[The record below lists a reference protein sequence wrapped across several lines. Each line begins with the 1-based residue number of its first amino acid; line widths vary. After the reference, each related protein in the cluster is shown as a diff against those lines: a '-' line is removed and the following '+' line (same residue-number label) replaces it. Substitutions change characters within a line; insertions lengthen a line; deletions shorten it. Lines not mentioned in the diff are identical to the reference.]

1 MKEPGNDE
9 LAQLFISLIGNELTI
24 EEASEIS
31 ELSIEKVAE
40 LISEQDSL
48 KFFKKKGETELKI
61 SCNYTWISKNLSK
74 KIKLRNKEIEE
85 IDSIMETK
93 FPKHAEQYWSEDNR
107 IARDL
112 ISRTLGE
119 WIESELSFL
128 AGFSLWF
135 REKELDGNLDLS
147 TLVSDAMGENV
158 SASGNIEF
166 DRKRLEL
173 LKTLTTNA
181 LIALKDMS
189 PAGKIAYRSMDVAII
204 KGISDGDENYANKMK
219 NRTLP
224 QKKSWWKFW

>member
-189 PAGKIAYRSMDVAII
+189 PAGKIAYRSMDVAVI
-204 KGISDGDENYANKMK
+204 KGISEGDDKYATKMK
-219 NRTLP
+219 ERTLP
-224 QKKSWWKFW
+224 YQKPWWKFW

>member
-224 QKKSWWKFW
+224 QKKAWWQFW

>member
-1 MKEPGNDE
+1 MKEPGKGE
-9 LAQLFISLIGNELTI
+9 VAQLFISLIGKKLTI
-24 EEASEIS
+24 EEVSKES
-31 ELSIEKVAE
+31 ELSVEQVAE
-40 LISEQDSL
+40 LISDQESL
-48 KFFKKKGETELKI
+48 RFFKKEGEQELKI
-61 SCNYTWISKNLSK
+61 SCDYSWISVNLSK
-74 KIKLRNKEIEE
+74 KIKLRTKEIEE
-85 IDSIMETK
+85 INIIMETK
-93 FPKHAEQYWSEDNR
+93 FPKHAEKYWSEEKK
-107 IARDL
+107 ITRDL

-147 TLVSDAMGENV
+147 TLISDAVGENV

-181 LIALKDMS
+181 LTVLKDMS

-204 KGISDGDENYANKMK
+204 KGISDGDENYANKMQG
-219 NRTLP
+219 RTLP
-224 QKKSWWKFW
+224 QEKAWWEFW

>member
-181 LIALKDMS
+181 LVALKDMS

-224 QKKSWWKFW
+224 QKKAWWQFW

>member
-204 KGISDGDENYANKMK
+204 KGISDGDENYAKKMK

-224 QKKSWWKFW
+224 QKKTWWQFW

>member
-1 MKEPGNDE
+1 MKEPGKGE
-9 LAQLFISLIGNELTI
+9 VAQLFISIIGKKLTI
-24 EEASEIS
+24 EEVSKES
-31 ELSIEKVAE
+31 ELSVEQVAE
-40 LISEQDSL
+40 LISDQESL
-48 KFFKKKGETELKI
+48 RFFKKEGEQELKI
-61 SCNYTWISKNLSK
+61 SCDYSWISVNLSK
-74 KIKLRNKEIEE
+74 KIKLRTKEIEE
-85 IDSIMETK
+85 INIIMETK
-93 FPKHAEQYWSEDNR
+93 FPKHAGKYWSEDKK
-107 IARDL
+107 ITRDL

-147 TLVSDAMGENV
+147 TLISDAVGENV

-181 LIALKDMS
+181 LTVLKDMS

-204 KGISDGDENYANKMK
+204 KGISDGDENYANKMQG
-219 NRTLP
+219 RTLP
-224 QKKSWWKFW
+224 QEKAWWKFW

>member
-224 QKKSWWKFW
+224 QKKSWWEFW

>member
-224 QKKSWWKFW
+224 HKKMWWKFW

>member
-24 EEASEIS
+24 EEASQIS

-224 QKKSWWKFW
+224 QKKAWWQFW

>member
-9 LAQLFISLIGNELTI
+9 LAQLFISVIGNEFTV
-24 EEASEIS
+24 EEASEKS

-40 LISEQDSL
+40 LISDQDSL
-48 KFFKKKGETELKI
+48 KFFKKEGEDELKI
-61 SCNYTWISKNLSK
+61 SCNYSWISKNLSK
-74 KIKLRNKEIEE
+74 KMKLRNKEIEE
-85 IDSIMETK
+85 INSIMETK
-93 FPKHAEQYWSEDNR
+93 FPKHAEQYWSEDNK
-107 IARDL
+107 ITRDL
-112 ISRTLGE
+112 TSRTLGE
-119 WIESELSFL
+119 WVESELSFL

>member
-1 MKEPGNDE
+1 M
-9 LAQLFISLIGNELTI
+9 
-24 EEASEIS
+24 
-31 ELSIEKVAE
+31 
-40 LISEQDSL
+40 
-48 KFFKKKGETELKI
+48 
-61 SCNYTWISKNLSK
+61 
-74 KIKLRNKEIEE
+74 RNKEIEE

-224 QKKSWWKFW
+224 QKKAWWQFW

>member
-1 MKEPGNDE
+1 MKEPGKGE
-9 LAQLFISLIGNELTI
+9 VAQLFISLIGKKLTI
-24 EEASEIS
+24 EEVSKES
-31 ELSIEKVAE
+31 ELSVEQVAE
-40 LISEQDSL
+40 LISDQESL
-48 KFFKKKGETELKI
+48 RFFKKEGEQELKI
-61 SCNYTWISKNLSK
+61 SCDYSWISVNLSK
-74 KIKLRNKEIEE
+74 KIKLRTKEIEE
-85 IDSIMETK
+85 INIIMETK
-93 FPKHAEQYWSEDNR
+93 FPKHAEKYWSEEKK
-107 IARDL
+107 ITRDL

-147 TLVSDAMGENV
+147 TLISDAVGENV

-181 LIALKDMS
+181 LTVLKDMS

-204 KGISDGDENYANKMK
+204 KGISDGDENYANKMQG
-219 NRTLP
+219 RTLP
-224 QKKSWWKFW
+224 QEKAWWKFW